1 MYPKALSDLMQDLQR
16 FPGVGA
22 KSAERFAF
30 EMLEWDDEAIET
42 FATHLVQLKAGVHRC
57 EICNNFAE
65 GNICDICADA
75 SRDHSIVCVVS
86 FPKDIIAIERSQQY
100 QGVYHVLNGVISPN
114 KGIFPDDL
122 HIDDLVL
129 RIQAGTIAEVI
140 LAISPT
146 MEGET
151 TALYLSKLLSGYDIT
166 ITRIAHGLPMG
177 GQLDYADELTIFKA
191 FEGRVKIDK

>member
-1 MYPKALSDLMQDLQR
+1 MYPKALLNLMQDLQKL
-16 FPGVGA
+16 PGVGA

-30 EMLEWDDEAIET
+30 EILEWDPEAIQD
-42 FATHLVQLKAGVHRC
+42 FATHLVQFQEGVKKC
-57 EICNNFAE
+57 NICGNFSE
-65 GNICDICADA
+65 GEICDICNNTH
-75 SRDHSIVCVVS
+75 RDHQVICVVG

-122 HIDDLVL
+122 NIESLIHKVKEQSID
-129 RIQAGTIAEVI
+129 EVI

-151 TALYLSKLLSGYDIT
+151 TSLYLSKLLAEYNVK
-166 ITRIAHGLPMG
+166 ITRIAQGLPMG

-191 FEGRVKIDK
+191 FEGRTKI